1 MISEPARSCPDEPAL
16 LRRVETE
23 LTAESSAATAER
35 SCVAAAGTRPAAAFE
50 DVRVIHVGAVDEIA
64 ASGYDLVER
73 TMCRSDFLR
82 ARGDDHRLGHDML
95 PRDSAGWTGR
105 PRRALR
111 SRALRPVRPLSTRV
125 ALR

>member
-1 MISEPARSCPDEPAL
+1 MISEPALSCPSEPAL

-35 SCVAAAGTRPAAAFE
+35 SCVGAAGTRPAAAFE

-95 PRDSAGWTGR
+95 PRAIPPAGPGG
-105 PRRALR
+105 PGGPCGPGA
-111 SRALRPVRPLSTRV
+111 SCGPLGP
-125 ALR
+125 